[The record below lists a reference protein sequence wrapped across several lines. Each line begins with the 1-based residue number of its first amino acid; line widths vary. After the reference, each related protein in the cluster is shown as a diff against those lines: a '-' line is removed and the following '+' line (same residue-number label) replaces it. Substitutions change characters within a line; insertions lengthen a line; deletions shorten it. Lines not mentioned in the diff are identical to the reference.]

1 MPSPLLENINLKKSR
16 KSRGSRRSLTK
27 MRQHD
32 FWGRLTKVVEVV
44 GAMSNLD
51 QFGVRYKNKPLSPQT
66 LHRTCLKRTD

>member
-1 MPSPLLENINLKKSR
+1 
-16 KSRGSRRSLTK
+16 

-51 QFGVRYKNKPLSPQT
+51 QFGILTKSVSNSLVNVSPENG
-66 LHRTCLKRTD
+66 LKIKI

>member
-1 MPSPLLENINLKKSR
+1 
-16 KSRGSRRSLTK
+16 

-51 QFGVRYKNKPLSPQT
+51 QFGVRYKKTPIS
-66 LHRTCLKRTD
+66 TDPPPNLFEKN

>member
-51 QFGVRYKNKPLSPQT
+51 QFGVRYKKTPIS
-66 LHRTCLKRTD
+66 TDPPPNLFEKN

>member
-1 MPSPLLENINLKKSR
+1 
-16 KSRGSRRSLTK
+16 

-32 FWGRLTKVVEVV
+32 FWDRLTKVVEVV

-66 LHRTCLKRTD
+66 LHRTCLKELTEAVFKHTIKIGLN

>member
-1 MPSPLLENINLKKSR
+1 
-16 KSRGSRRSLTK
+16 

-51 QFGVRYKNKPLSPQT
+51 QFGVRYKNKSLSSQT